1 MFINAK
7 IKTDR
12 LILRPLIERDAI
24 PIFRMA
30 TERDHFKYQPDLPPT
45 NIEEIKSL
53 IKWSKSC
60 NQKNTPE
67 KIYKFNLAFVLK
79 ETQET
84 IGIGGLG
91 LHDVDNRQIEIYYG
105 IQEVHQGRGLST
117 EAAKAIFDYGINTIG
132 LKNIIATVHP
142 ENTASK
148 KIIEKLG
155 MKYKKTLSRLIGE
168 NSNYNGYLLYDISTS
183 K

>member
-7 IKTDR
+7 IETER
-12 LILRPLIERDAI
+12 LILRPLIKEDVI

-30 TERDHFKYQPDLPPT
+30 TEPGHFTYQPDLPPKDVKE
-45 NIEEIKSL
+45 IESL
-53 IKWSKSC
+53 IEWSKNC

-79 ETQET
+79 ETLET

-91 LHDVDNRQIEIYYG
+91 PHDIDSQATEIYYG
-105 IQEVHQGRGLST
+105 IQEVYQGRGLST
-117 EAAKAIFDYGINTIG
+117 EAAKAILDYGMNTIG
-132 LKNIIATVHP
+132 LKKVIATVHP

-155 MKYKKTLSRLIGE
+155 MKHKKTLSGLTGE
-168 NSNYNGYLLYDISTS
+168 NSNYNAYLLYNIQM